1 MKLVPVASDVPPKAV
16 SNQLIVP
23 AEVDAMSTVEL
34 FPHTVAGGV
43 TVTIGIG
50 IIVAVTTA
58 LVAVVQFGSK
68 AST

>member
-16 SNQLIVP
+16 SYQLIEP
-23 AEVDAMSTVEL
+23 AEVDATSTVEL
-34 FPHTVAGGV
+34 FPQTVAGGV
-43 TVTIGIG
+43 TVIIGIG

-58 LVAVVQFGSK
+58 LVAVVQFDSK